1 MKPEELRSTEYFYDK
16 GKLLRFVLIML
27 AVGAACIWIG
37 YNPPEH
43 RDPRV
48 VWLFG
53 LLGAGL
59 FGLLALLLLSKL
71 LSRGPGLVISTA
83 GIRLPA
89 FPDQIVPW
97 SAIRRFE
104 RIWSKRSDFIVLH
117 LHPAAGKT
125 LIRRG
130 VAPILP
136 EWLVGSPLKV
146 SIPLHILH
154 GQPSSIFDQFSRL
167 AADAKEVERL
177 EGQDDSQPAPGD
189 EDELQ
194 APAPVLNQ
202 ARYPI
207 FTYALLAVLIA
218 VYAGE
223 LAFGVE
229 PAEAGSPTI
238 RTLWL
243 LGGTLRQNI
252 VGNGEWWR
260 LFTAPFMHGGIIH
273 LALNCVALWVAG
285 RLFERLIG
293 WRWFAAIFFVSALG
307 GSIASVWLNDAGTVG
322 VGASG
327 GIVGLFA
334 AVIAAS
340 FRFRSTP
347 IASMLQAGAAQIL
360 VPSLLPIFSS
370 ARDGQTID
378 YAGHFGGALT
388 GAALSLLLLTFWP
401 RERPTPRYDR
411 VAIAFSAVFVIIAT
425 GALWP
430 IINARQLY
438 LNDPMA
444 SYFGGRYQQLIA
456 ALDTEANQNGPT
468 APYARIWRYFAQM
481 RVGDPKALDEL
492 RAAADKTDQAAWP
505 YPVYRLFLG
514 ELKPEDLALKAADS
528 NQICEAIFYSGEW
541 YLFSGATEEARRR
554 FQAALLSC
562 PATFIEHEAAGYELA
577 KLDAK

>member
-1 MKPEELRSTEYFYDK
+1 MKPEELHSTEYFYNK
-16 GKLLRFVLIML
+16 GKLLRVVLIML
-27 AVGAACIWIG
+27 AVVALCIWIG

-53 LLGAGL
+53 LLGAGF
-59 FGLLALLLLSKL
+59 FGLLTLLLSSKL
-71 LSRGPGLVISTA
+71 LSRGPGLAISTA
-83 GIRLPA
+83 GIRLPT

-104 RIWSKRSDFIVLH
+104 RVWSKRSDFIVLH
-117 LHPAAGKT
+117 LDPAAAKT

-130 VAPILP
+130 LAPILP

-146 SIPLHILH
+146 NIPLHILH
-154 GQPSSIFDQFSRL
+154 GQPSSIFDQFSEL
-167 AADAKEVERL
+167 AAEAKEVKRL
-177 EGQDDSQPAPGD
+177 ESLDAQLAPQE
-189 EDELQ
+189 EDEPQ
-194 APAPVLNQ
+194 APAPVLNE
-202 ARYPI
+202 ARYPV
-207 FTYALLAVLIA
+207 FTYALLAILIA
-218 VYAGE
+218 AYAGE

-229 PAEAGSPTI
+229 PTEAGSPTI

-243 LGGTLRQNI
+243 LGGTFRHNI

-260 LFTAPFMHGGIIH
+260 LFTAPFMHASIIH
-273 LALNCVALWVAG
+273 LALNCFALLVAG

-347 IASMLQAGAAQIL
+347 IASTLQAGAAQIL

-370 ARDGQTID
+370 TRDGQTID

-401 RERPTPRYDR
+401 RARPTPRYDS
-411 VAIAFSAVFVIIAT
+411 VAIAVSAVFVIIAT

-444 SYFGGRYQQLIA
+444 NYFGGRYQQLIA
-456 ALDTEANQNGPT
+456 ALDIEANQNGTT

-492 RAAADKTDQAAWP
+492 RAAAGKSDRAAWP
-505 YPVYRLFLG
+505 YPVYQLFLG

-528 NQICEAIFYSGEW
+528 NQICESIFYSGEW
-541 YLFSGATEEARRR
+541 YLFSGAAEEARRR

-562 PATFIEHEAAGYELA
+562 PATFIEYEAAGYELA
-577 KLDAK
+577 KLEVK